1 VNYHVCTYKQNH
13 HIVYKEISYVV
24 KGQVVV
30 DDDIQEPNILTVK
43 TGNIFSIYVAIRVPP
58 AIRRG
63 LVCAAVMLFRHN
75 PIVKGGNHLVLE
87 LGVDGLIEEKQYK
100 QRNEISLQG
109 H

>member
-1 VNYHVCTYKQNH
+1 
-13 HIVYKEISYVV
+13 
-24 KGQVVV
+24 
-30 DDDIQEPNILTVK
+30 
-43 TGNIFSIYVAIRVPP
+43 VPP